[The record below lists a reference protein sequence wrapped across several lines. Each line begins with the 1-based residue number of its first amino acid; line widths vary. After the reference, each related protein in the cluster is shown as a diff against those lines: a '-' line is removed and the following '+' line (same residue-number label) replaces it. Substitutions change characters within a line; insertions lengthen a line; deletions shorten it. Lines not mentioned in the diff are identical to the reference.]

1 LVVYREITAFKAK
14 NKNADSFPQ
23 KPFIYYFCAPDN
35 FDLRQSGLFS
45 YRTRLRRSIL
55 RQTMPKD
62 NSIHSV
68 LIIGSGPIIIGQACE
83 FDYSG
88 SQAARSLREEGI
100 KVILINSNPATIMT
114 DPMMADRVY
123 LLPLTVESI
132 EQILEENQIDAVLP
146 TMGGQTALNLA
157 KEAEDLG
164 VWQKYN
170 VRLIGVDIKAIDKA
184 EDREKFRQWMI
195 ALGVPVAQARTAN
208 SFLEGKEFAQEIGF
222 PLVIRPSFTLGGTGG
237 GFVHD
242 KTELDDALNR
252 GLEASP
258 IHEVLVEKA
267 VLGWKEFELELLR
280 DANDNVCIICS
291 VENFDPM
298 GVHTGD
304 SITIAPAM
312 TLSDTAMQLMRNT
325 AIKMMRDLGNFA
337 GGCNVQFALNPDT
350 EEIIA
355 IEINPR
361 VSRSSA
367 LASKATGYP
376 IAKIAA
382 KLAIGYYLDE
392 LENQITKTTS
402 AYFEPALD
410 YVIVKIPRWNF
421 DKFKGANDTLGLQM
435 KSVGEVMAIGRSFTE
450 AVQKA
455 CQSLENNAV
464 GLATY
469 GKQMQFEELLEY
481 IKTPK
486 WDRIFR
492 IKDALMA
499 GVSVGTISKSTNGI
513 DRWFIYEIQKIC
525 NIEKELANYDLDTMP
540 VELLREAKVNGFSD
554 EQISRII
561 KHGNEEDIYNKRKAA
576 GITRVYK
583 MVDTCSAEFEA
594 KTPYFYSTFES
605 PLQTSPERGGLQ
617 HTNESKISSKKKI
630 IVLGSGPNRIGQGI
644 EFDYCCVHGLLA
656 IKECGFEA
664 IMVNCNPETV
674 STDFDMA
681 DKLYFEPVYWEHLWE
696 IVEHEKPDGVIVQ
709 LGGQTALKLAEFL
722 HKKGIKI
729 VGTSYDSMDIAEDR
743 GRFSDRL
750 KELDIPYPNYGTA
763 YDVDEATS
771 VAHKVGYPVLV
782 RPSYVLGGQRMR
794 IVINDD
800 ELEKAVVSLL
810 RHIPGNKILIDHF
823 LDRCQEAEID
833 AIFDGE
839 DFHVMGVMEHIEPA
853 GIHSG
858 DSNAVLPQ
866 FNLSPLVVH
875 TMEEYAEKIARELQI
890 KGLINIQFAIKDGKV
905 YVIEAN
911 PRASRTTPFIAKAYQ
926 IPYLNIATRIML
938 GVNKLKD
945 FTFEKKLQGFA
956 IKEPVFSFNKF
967 PGVSRELGP
976 EMKSTG
982 EAIRFIKDLRDP
994 YFRQLYKDRSM
1005 YLSR

>member
-1 LVVYREITAFKAK
+1 
-14 NKNADSFPQ
+14 
-23 KPFIYYFCAPDN
+23 
-35 FDLRQSGLFS
+35 
-45 YRTRLRRSIL
+45 
-55 RQTMPKD
+55 MPKD
-62 NSIHSV
+62 NSIKSV

-83 FDYSG
+83 FDYAG
-88 SQAARSLREEGI
+88 SQAARSLREEGV

-114 DPMMADRVY
+114 DPIMADRVY

-132 EQILEENQIDAVLP
+132 EQILQENQIDSVLP

-164 VWQKYN
+164 LWKQYN

-184 EDREKFRQWMI
+184 EDREKFRKWMI
-195 ALGVPVAQARTAN
+195 ELGVPVAQAKTAN

-242 KTELDDALNR
+242 KDELDEALNR
-252 GLEASP
+252 GLQASP

-267 VLGWKEFELELLR
+267 VMGWKEFELELLR

-304 SITIAPAM
+304 SITVAPAM

-337 GGCNVQFALNPDT
+337 GGCNVQFALNPNT

-402 AYFEPALD
+402 AFFEPALD

-435 KSVGEVMAIGRSFTE
+435 KSVGEVMGIGRSFTE
-450 AVQKA
+450 AIQKA

-464 GLATY
+464 GLGYY
-469 GKQMQFEELLEY
+469 GKSLMHAEEILEH

-492 IKDALMA
+492 IKDALMM
-499 GVSVGTISKSTNGI
+499 GVSVNTISKATNGI
-513 DRWFIYEIQKIC
+513 DRWFLYEIQKIC
-525 NIEKELANYDLDTMP
+525 ELEKKIAKYKLNTLPT
-540 VELLREAKVNGFSD
+540 ELLKEAKVNGFSD
-554 EQISRII
+554 EQISRIMND
-561 KHGNEEDIYNKRKAA
+561 GSEDAVYEKRKAA
-576 GITRVYK
+576 GITRVFK

-594 KTPYFYSTFES
+594 KTPYFYSTFE
-605 PLQTSPERGGLQ
+605 EGGA
-617 HTNESKISSKKKI
+617 NESKVSDKKKI

-656 IKECGFEA
+656 IKECGFES
-664 IMVNCNPETV
+664 IMINCNPETV

-696 IVEHEKPDGVIVQ
+696 IVEHENPYGVIVQ
-709 LGGQTALKLAEFL
+709 LGGQTALKLAERL
-722 HKKGIKI
+722 HKKGIRI
-729 VGTSYDSMDIAEDR
+729 IGTSYDSLDIAEDR
-743 GRFSDRL
+743 GRFSDML
-750 KELDIPYPNYGTA
+750 KELEIPYPDYGTA
-763 YDVDEATS
+763 YTVDEAIK
-771 VAHKVGYPVLV
+771 VANKVGYPVLV

-800 ELEKAVVSLL
+800 EVEKAVVSLL
-810 RHIPGNKILIDHF
+810 KHIPGNKILVDHF

-833 AIFDGE
+833 AICDGE
-839 DFHVMGVMEHIEPA
+839 KFHVMGIMEHIEPA

-858 DSNAVLPQ
+858 DSNAVLPA
-866 FNLSPLVVH
+866 FNLTPLEIQDMVD
-875 TMEEYAEKIARELQI
+875 YAKEIALKLNVI
-890 KGLINIQFAIKDGKV
+890 GLINIQFAIKEGMV

-911 PRASRTTPFIAKAYQ
+911 PRASRTTPFIAKAYNK
-926 IPYLNIATRIML
+926 PYLNYATKVML
-938 GVNKLKD
+938 GEMKVAD
-945 FTFEKKLQGFA
+945 IPEEKFLDGFA

-982 EAIRFIKDLRDP
+982 EAIRFIKNLRDP

-1005 YLSR
+1005 YLSK

>member
-1 LVVYREITAFKAK
+1 
-14 NKNADSFPQ
+14 
-23 KPFIYYFCAPDN
+23 
-35 FDLRQSGLFS
+35 
-45 YRTRLRRSIL
+45 
-55 RQTMPKD
+55 MPKD
-62 NSIHSV
+62 RSIDTV

-88 SQAARSLREEGI
+88 SQAARSLREEGV

-123 LLPLTVESI
+123 LLPLNVESI
-132 EQILEENQIDAVLP
+132 EQILEENDIDAVLP

-157 KEAEDLG
+157 KEAEELG
-164 VWQKYN
+164 IWEKYN
-170 VRLIGVDIKAIDKA
+170 VRLIGVDIKAIEKA

-195 ALGVPVAQARTAN
+195 QMGVPVAPARTAN

-237 GFVHD
+237 GFVLN
-242 KTELDDALNR
+242 KEFLDEALNR
-252 GLEASP
+252 GLTASP

-267 VLGWKEFELELLR
+267 LMGWKEFELELLR
-280 DANDNVCIICS
+280 DSNDNVAIICT

-304 SITIAPAM
+304 SITVAPAM
-312 TLSDTAMQLMRNT
+312 TLSDTAFQLMRNT
-325 AIKMMRDLGNFA
+325 SIAIMRDLGNFA
-337 GGCNVQFALNPDT
+337 GGCNIQFALNPET

-382 KLAIGYYLDE
+382 KLALGFTLDE
-392 LENQITKTTS
+392 LKNQITQTTS

-410 YVIVKIPRWNF
+410 YVIVKVPRWNF

-450 AVQKA
+450 ALQKA

-464 GLATY
+464 GLGYY
-469 GKQMQFEELLEY
+469 GKSMMHSEEIIDYLK
-481 IKTPK
+481 IPK
-486 WDRIFR
+486 WDRVFR
-492 IKDALMA
+492 IKDALMM
-499 GVSVGTISKSTNGI
+499 GISVKSIVQATKI
-513 DRWFIYEIQKIC
+513 DRWFIYEIQKIVTL
-525 NIEKELANYDLDTMP
+525 EKEIAKYKMDTLP
-540 VELLREAKVNGFSD
+540 DEVIRQAKQMGFSD
-554 EQISRII
+554 DQICKIMQNG
-561 KHGNEEDIYNKRKAA
+561 KEDELYEKRKAA
-576 GITRVYK
+576 GIRRVFK

-594 KTPYFYSTFES
+594 KTPYFYSTFEN
-605 PLQTSPERGGLQ
+605 GGVS
-617 HTNESKISSKKKI
+617 ESKVSDKKKI

-681 DKLYFEPVYWEHLWE
+681 DKLYFEPVFWEHIWE
-696 IVEHEKPDGVIVQ
+696 IIEHEKPEGVIVQ
-709 LGGQTALKLAEFL
+709 LGGQTALKLAEKL
-722 HKKGIKI
+722 TQKGVKI
-729 VGTSYDSMDIAEDR
+729 IGTSFDNMDIAEDR
-743 GRFSDRL
+743 GRFSDML
-750 KELDIPYPNYGTA
+750 KELNIPYPEYGTA
-763 YDVDEATS
+763 LNVDDAVE
-771 VAHKVGYPVLV
+771 VAKKVGYPVLV

-800 ELEKAVVSLL
+800 ELESAVVSLL
-810 RHIPGNKILIDHF
+810 KHLPDNKILIDHF

-839 DFHVMGVMEHIEPA
+839 NFHVMGVMEHIEPA

-858 DSNAVLPQ
+858 DSNAVLPA
-866 FNLSPLVVH
+866 FNLTPLDVT
-875 TMEEYAEKIARELQI
+875 TMEYAAEKIARALNI
-890 KGLINIQFAIKDGKV
+890 RGLINIQFAIQRGKV
-905 YVIEAN
+905 FVIEAN

-926 IPYLNIATRIML
+926 IPYLNIATKVMM
-938 GVNKLKD
+938 GTHKLTD

-956 IKEPVFSFNKF
+956 IKEPVFSFDKF

-994 YFRQLYKDRSM
+994 YFRNLYKERSM
-1005 YLSR
+1005 HLSK